1 MKKIFT
7 CCLIVT
13 ALLSSC
19 VSETEH
25 QKVID
30 EKISL
35 SVENEKLKTEL
46 EEIKFGAPNLLAD
59 GKKFFEAKEFSK
71 SREKFQT
78 LLEKHP
84 DLPQSIEAKKYLT
97 TLDEEEL
104 WQEASQ
110 SNEISISEKYISQY
124 PKGKYISKAIGRKEE
139 LKKLNMHNAYEDAT
153 NSNSSYAWK
162 NFLEDYPNHKE
173 ANAIRDKIIR
183 LEVDEIMGNRNTGQM
198 PSFNQNSYSYSSS
211 SSVEITNNTGCSLT
225 VRYSGADVKIIEI
238 PNGGTRR
245 VNLSSGTYKVAASA
259 CGENYAGTESL
270 QGSYSS
276 SFYIETRRY

>member
-30 EKISL
+30 EKNEL
-35 SVENEKLKTEL
+35 AVENLQLKTEL
-46 EEIKFGAPNLLAD
+46 EEIKFGAPNLLAH

-84 DLPQSIEAKKYLT
+84 DLPQSIEAKKYLS
-97 TLDEEEL
+97 TLEEEEM

-124 PKGKYISKAIGRKEE
+124 PKGKYISKANGRKEE
-139 LKKLNMHNAYEDAT
+139 LKKLNKQKAYEDAT

-162 NFLEDYPNHKE
+162 RFLEDYPEHSNRSSITE
-173 ANAIRDKIIR
+173 KIIR
-183 LEVDEIMGNRNTGQM
+183 LEVDEILGDRETGRM
-198 PSFNQNSYSYSSS
+198 PSFDNYSTSYSSN
-211 SSVEITNNTGCSLT
+211 SSVEITNNTGCPLT
-225 VRYSGADVKIIEI
+225 VRYSGVEAKMIEI
-238 PNGGTRR
+238 PQGGTRS
-245 VNLSSGTYKVAASA
+245 VYLSSGTYKIAASA
-259 CGENYAGTESL
+259 CGANYAGTESL
-270 QGSYSS
+270 QGNYGST
-276 SFYIETRRY
+276 FYIKSTRY

>member
-7 CCLIVT
+7 YCLIAST
-13 ALLSSC
+13 LLSSC

-25 QKVID
+25 QKVLD
-30 EKISL
+30 KKNEL
-35 SVENEKLKTEL
+35 SIENQQLKTEL

-59 GKKFFEAKEFSK
+59 GKKFFEAKDYSK
-71 SREKFQT
+71 ARDKFQT

-84 DLPQSIEAKKYLT
+84 DLPQSIEAKNYLA

-104 WQEASQ
+104 WQEAINSDD
-110 SNEISISEKYISQY
+110 ISVSEKYISKY
-124 PKGKYISKAIGRKEE
+124 PKGKYVSKAKTRKEE
-139 LKKLNMHNAYEDAT
+139 LKILNMQKAYDDAK

-162 NFLEDYPNHKE
+162 NFLEEYPIHKD
-173 ANAIRDKIIR
+173 ANSIRDKIIR
-183 LEVDEIMGNRNTGQM
+183 LEVDEIMANSNTGRM
-198 PSFNQNSYSYSSS
+198 PSFNQNSYGYSSS
-211 SSVEITNNTGCSLT
+211 SSVEISNNTGCSLT
-225 VRYSGADVKIIEI
+225 VRYSGADVKMIEI

-259 CGENYAGTESL
+259 CGSNYAGTENL

-276 SFYIETRRY
+276 SFYISTTRY